1 MLQDGYLQQEA
12 KINQFPLKRRVP
24 SLSLSRVHRLKGVVS
39 SQRSLPRVRTAG
51 ALRRH
56 STAQRRTS
64 TGGLQ
69 RLPRACQ
76 ALGFLPVPLAE
87 SSETHGCPLQAGR
100 PPAGQR
106 GFAPRSPGGA
116 IIHASPV
123 RNTGKEEGSE
133 SLQSA
138 KAICLPET
146 TAVSQYG
153 KPKLRPRPRG
163 RAGAPRGERSGAR
176 RGEPRLP
183 LAKDDM
189 LAGGRAPCGRNL
201 REPRPACCEGRG
213 TDTGP
218 SGSCL
223 PSPRSPPRAGSPEQF
238 KFH

>member
-87 SSETHGCPLQAGR
+87 DPRMPAAGR
-100 PPAGQR
+100 ATPRRPAWVCTEKPR
-106 GFAPRSPGGA
+106 GCNNPRE
-116 IIHASPV
+116 PV
-123 RNTGKEEGSE
+123 RNTGKEEGRE

-146 TAVSQYG
+146 TSVSQYG